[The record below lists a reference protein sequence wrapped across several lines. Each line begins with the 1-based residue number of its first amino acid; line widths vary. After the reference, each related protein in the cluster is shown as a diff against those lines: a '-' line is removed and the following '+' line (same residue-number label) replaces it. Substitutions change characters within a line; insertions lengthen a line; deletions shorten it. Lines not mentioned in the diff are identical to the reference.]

1 MPKTL
6 LEIHLG
12 SLLQMAAFCRGK
24 IRQNDHARD
33 YFAGALW
40 VYRSEIRWT
49 IREIRWQREA
59 ISDGRDCGSFRDA
72 DLNPDGAEWRGLMWE
87 GSL

>member
-1 MPKTL
+1 MKTF

-12 SLLQMAAFCRGK
+12 SLRQMAGFCRVK

-33 YFAGALW
+33 YFAGAFL

-49 IREIRWQREA
+49 VREIRRQREA
-59 ISDGRDCGSFRDA
+59 TGSFRDA
-72 DLNPDGAEWRGLMWE
+72 DLNPDGAEWRETAGRE
-87 GSL
+87 